1 MTDRPVWDEGGWKG
15 FPALADTI
23 TTDICVVGLGGSG
36 LAAIEESLKL
46 GGSVVGI
53 DRGYVAGGAAGRNA
67 GFLMAGMPL
76 FYHEARAKWGAS
88 RVKQVYRKTL
98 EKLAVA
104 LTHTSSRQTGSLRI
118 ASDDEE
124 LGDIGDEIAALVAD
138 GFEVHSYD
146 GPEGEGMLLPADG
159 VYDPLRRCREL
170 AVSLAHGGAVLY
182 EDTPAVAVEQG
193 RIETPR
199 GSVEADVIVVA
210 VDGRLEEVF
219 PQFGGRVRTARLEM
233 LATAPLPSRFSR
245 PVYTAFGDIYW
256 QQLTDGPLV
265 LGGLRNEHMESSW
278 STTPGPTEEVQ
289 KALDGYL
296 GELGIDAPVTHRWA
310 GHAAYTENQTPIF
323 EEVFPSVWAVGAYSG
338 HGNVLGAVYARAA
351 VRSAL
356 SGVEE
361 KLL

>member
-23 TTDICVVGLGGSG
+23 TTEVCVVGLGGSG
-36 LAAIEESLKL
+36 LAAVDESLNL
-46 GGSVVGI
+46 GKSVVGI
-53 DRGYVAGGAAGRNA
+53 DMGSVAGEAAGRNA

-76 FYHEARAKWGAS
+76 FYHEARARWGAS

-98 EKLAVA
+98 EELAVA

-118 ASDDEE
+118 ASYDEE
-124 LGDIGDEIAALVAD
+124 LGDIGDEMAALAAD
-138 GFEVHSYD
+138 GFAVHSYD

-170 AVSLAHGGAVLY
+170 AVSLAEGGADLY
-182 EDTPAVAVEQG
+182 EGTPAVTVEQG

-219 PQFGGRVRTARLEM
+219 PQFEGKVRTARLEM
-233 LATAPLPSRFSR
+233 LATAPFPFRFSR

-256 QQLTDGPLV
+256 QQLTNGSLVVAHGRINFYEVRGEVSLIADVVMPEGTGPLYLEQERLRVKLEAEGLFEPSRKRSLPAFPKV
-265 LGGLRNEHMESSW
+265 LG
-278 STTPGPTEEVQ
+278 
-289 KALDGYL
+289 
-296 GELGIDAPVTHRWA
+296 
-310 GHAAYTENQTPIF
+310 
-323 EEVFPSVWAVGAYSG
+323 
-338 HGNVLGAVYARAA
+338 
-351 VRSAL
+351 
-356 SGVEE
+356 
-361 KLL
+361 